1 MSGSP
6 RMTLAPM
13 KVAIGVDWAGEALDL
28 VALGTRFRRFVLM
41 DALRLPG
48 PGAEGAANQV
58 REFLRRNRLDES
70 RVVACLPRS
79 AVLVRFL
86 DLPEEAEPKL
96 AQIVGYQIS
105 ALHPFGDGAVD
116 WDCAVLGHDPAKKQI
131 NVMVVLTER
140 ARVQEYKQRLEGL
153 GLHLGGL
160 TPLAAACA
168 PLLKS
173 TLLEAAVV
181 VVGRSSAV
189 ELMSFQQGHL
199 CATQEVP
206 AEPEASAGER
216 LEREVHRALAALPA
230 SASTTV
236 RWFVLGPVPPCL
248 AAAVEGA
255 TDLPSLSLKLKS
267 ESRCFE
273 PAVQFGALAV
283 AYAALAR
290 KGPTSINLLPQQER
304 WRPHRTAR
312 VPAYVLGG
320 LAATLALFTALHSGI
335 ENALYSRA
343 LDRESQHLAASASR
357 VRAQVQESGSLAGR
371 VAVLEGMRAG
381 DWQKLRLLQE
391 LTRLLPD
398 GTWLQQV
405 QIDEDSVEIYGYS
418 SRAADLVAPL
428 ENSRYFKQVEFT
440 MPITR
445 DNQNREIFRIRMQL
459 KQPKP

>member
-1 MSGSP
+1 MRLG
-6 RMTLAPM
+6 PM
-13 KVAIGVDWAGEALDL
+13 RVAIGVDWAGDAVDL
-28 VALGTRFRRFVLM
+28 VALGVRFGRFALI
-41 DALRLPG
+41 DALRLIKP
-48 PGAEGAANQV
+48 ESDGAAGQV
-58 REFLRRNRLDES
+58 REFLSRNRLQEN

-86 DLPEEAEPKL
+86 DLPAEAEPKL
-96 AQIVGYQIS
+96 AQIVGYQVS

-116 WDCAVLGHDPAKKQI
+116 WDCAVLGHEPARKQI
-131 NVMVVLTER
+131 SVMVVLAER
-140 ARVQEYKQRLEGL
+140 SRLQEYKQKLQGL
-153 GLHLGGL
+153 GLHLSGL
-160 TPLAAACA
+160 TTLAAACG

-173 TLLEAAVV
+173 ALPEAAVV

-206 AEPEASAGER
+206 AEPETSAGER

-230 SASTTV
+230 SASATV
-236 RWFVLGPVPPCL
+236 PWFVVGPVPQPL

-255 TDLPSLSLKLKS
+255 VVLPSLSLKLKPGPGS
-267 ESRCFE
+267 FE
-273 PAVQFGALAV
+273 PAVQFGALA
-283 AYAALAR
+283 AAHAGLTR
-290 KGPTSINLLPQQER
+290 KASTSINLLPQEER

-320 LAATLALFTALHSGI
+320 LAASLVLVTALHSGI
-335 ENALYSRA
+335 ENVLYSRA
-343 LDRESQHLAASASR
+343 LDGEIQHLAGPASR
-357 VRAQVQESGSLAGR
+357 VRAQVQESGILAGR
-371 VAVLEGMRAG
+371 IAVLEGVRAG

-418 SRAADLVAPL
+418 SRAADLVPPL
-428 ENSRYFKQVEFT
+428 ENSRYFRQVEFT